1 MSLLKSVENKKMV
14 EQKNPPEIREGFFM
28 NVFQLFLHLLN
39 YGLAYSG
46 KRKTTIVEQILHGN
60 HFG

>member
-1 MSLLKSVENKKMV
+1 MV

-46 KRKTTIVEQILHGN
+46 KGEPAIVEQILHSN